1 LGKSID
7 DLVGPD
13 GLDAEQ
19 AGIGKAFREIH
30 EGRDKQLVAQI
41 AIITLLL
48 YFAILF
54 MYFFGPASLVIAS
67 LITLYI
73 LSIIE
78 VFLACFFLEE
88 EQPYLAHRGSTY
100 EVAA

>member
-54 MYFFGPASLVIAS
+54 MYFFGPASLVI
-67 LITLYI
+67 ITLYI